1 MFLRENRMT
10 VVLTYV
16 DKYGIV
22 KERFVD
28 LDHVTETTSAY
39 LKSSLIFFLRREGR
53 LILNLDKIH
62 PQITHEKI

>member
-1 MFLRENRMT
+1 MT

-39 LKSSLIFFLRREGR
+39 LKSSLIFFFAKGRETY
-53 LILNLDKIH
+53 IKS
-62 PQITHEKI
+62 